1 MRPTLPLTGKAF
13 APVGREPRLMREEQT
28 MREQIVF
35 DDAWDDPVRRM
46 IASETASRE
55 MDTGEGESVGSLVLA
70 FQ

>member
-1 MRPTLPLTGKAF
+1 MLPTLPLTGKTF
-13 APVGREPRLMREEQT
+13 APVGRKPRPMREEQT

-35 DDAWDDPVRRM
+35 DDAWDDPVQPI

-55 MDTGEGESVGSLVLA
+55 MDAGEGESVDSLVLA